1 MKYFVNDEHWDI
13 ESYYKNLESLSK
25 RLGTSYQLLK
35 DISFHDCRLA
45 KIEVKE
51 LKNLEIEINLY
62 LCNPYES
69 IDYVIVWKS
78 VKKFSFQYN
87 YLKYRFANVDDYV
100 VDDGYGTILEDEITA
115 YDEIYLQHELLFTS
129 RMKLYLMGENIEIS
143 QI

>member
-13 ESYYKNLESLSK
+13 ESYYKNLESLSN

-35 DISFHDCRLA
+35 DISFHDYRLA

-51 LKNLEIEINLY
+51 IKNLEIEINLY

-69 IDYVIVWKS
+69 TNYAIVWKN

-87 YLKYRFANVDDYV
+87 YLKYRYANVDDYV
-100 VDDGYGTILEDEITA
+100 VDDGYGTVLEDEITV

-129 RMKLYLMGENIEIS
+129 RMKLYLMGENIEIR